1 MISGF
6 SFTNK
11 TLLGFDVKGQY
22 NFDVEEYEVY
32 SIQI

>member
-22 NFDVEEYEVY
+22 NFDVEYEVY